1 MPSVNNNNKII
12 SKKNCKEKKEKRLKY
27 IKIMNFACRL

>member
-1 MPSVNNNNKII
+1 MPSVNNNNKNI
-12 SKKNCKEKKEKRLKY
+12 SKKNCKEKKKRLKY